1 MATSN
6 AKSIDL
12 TQIPQTAL
20 RYLHSP
26 SGLPPTTLELQGETW
41 TLITAVEDI
50 IHETDLSPQSPIDQL
65 QVDVSP
71 INVTLRSISSTDL
84 TFGAGRVVRYAEV
97 RHFILER
104 EVQADV

>member
-6 AKSIDL
+6 AKALDL
-12 TQIPQTAL
+12 TQIPQSAL

-26 SGLPPTTLELQGETW
+26 SGLAPTTLELQDQTW
-41 TLITAVEDI
+41 SLITEVEQI

-65 QVDVSP
+65 QGVSP
-71 INVTLRSISSTDL
+71 TAVTLRSISSTDL

-97 RHFILER
+97 RYLLSK
-104 EVQADV
+104 VGKS

>member
-6 AKSIDL
+6 AKLIDL
-12 TQIPQTAL
+12 TQIPQSAL
-20 RYLHSP
+20 KYLHSP

-41 TLITAVEDI
+41 TLTTAVEEI

-65 QVDVSP
+65 QGVSP
-71 INVTLRSISSTDL
+71 IAVTLRSISSTDL

-97 RHFILER
+97 RYLISKLG
-104 EVQADV
+104 